1 MILGIGIDLLLN
13 SRLKKLLENSPQAF
27 LKRVFTDNE
36 IKIYQNNFPKKKLFS
51 KLAIGH
57 LAKRFCAKEAFA
69 KAIGTGIGRGI
80 NFNDIEIKND
90 NLGKPFIEII
100 NDKNVFLQNHFN
112 CKKFNIHLTITDQNS
127 ISGAV
132 VIIEKIT

>member
-1 MILGIGIDLLLN
+1 MKKFIMN
-13 SRLKKLLENSPQAF
+13 RLRESLRVPDEVELVGNENDY
-27 LKRVFTDNE
+27 KN
-36 IKIYQNNFPKKKLFS
+36 
-51 KLAIGH
+51 
-57 LAKRFCAKEAFA
+57 
-69 KAIGTGIGRGI
+69 I
-80 NFNDIEIKND
+80 NFNDIEIKNN

-132 VIIEKIT
+132 VIIEKITD